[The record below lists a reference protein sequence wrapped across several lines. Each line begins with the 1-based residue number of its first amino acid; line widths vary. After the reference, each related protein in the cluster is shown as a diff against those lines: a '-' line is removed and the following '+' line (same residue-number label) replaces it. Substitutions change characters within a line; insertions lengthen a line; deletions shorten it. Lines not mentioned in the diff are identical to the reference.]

1 MFEKVLIANR
11 GEIALRIIRA
21 CKELGVRTVAVHS
34 EADAESL
41 HVQMADEAV
50 CIGPAAATSSYL
62 KVANIISA
70 AEVTDVDAIHPGYG
84 FLAEN
89 AHFAEICESCNIT
102 FIGPD
107 PDIIRNMGDKAIA
120 RDTMK
125 AAGVPITPGSE
136 GILKGKEEALEL
148 AQEMGYP
155 VLVKAV
161 AGGGGKGMRVA
172 HNDVSLAQGFM
183 MAQAEADSAFGNPD
197 CFMEK
202 YIESARHVEMQIL
215 GDQHGNAVHVGE
227 RDCSIQRRHQKLV
240 EESPCPTLTDA
251 QRKELGDIAVRAV
264 KAVNYN
270 SAGTIEFLY
279 DETDKKF
286 YFMEMNTRIQ
296 VEHTVSEE
304 VTNIDLM
311 KEQIKIAAGEKLS
324 FTQEDVKFDQHAIEF
339 RVNAEDP
346 YNNFTPS
353 PGQVEAVHFPGGP
366 GIRIDSHV
374 YSGYAISPHYDS
386 MIAKIIARGATREEA
401 LRRLHRALEEFAISG
416 PHTSVPLGEALIMD
430 DRFRKGEYNTA
441 FLEKFMHDNFITE
454 RQ

>member
-1 MFEKVLIANR
+1 MFEKILIANR

-21 CKELGVRTVAVHS
+21 CKEMGIRSVAVYS

-41 HVQMADEAV
+41 HVEMADEAV
-50 CIGPAAATSSYL
+50 CIGPASSAQSYL
-62 KVANIISA
+62 KVSNIISA

-102 FIGPD
+102 FIGPS
-107 PDIIRNMGDKAIA
+107 PDLIRNMGDKAIA

-136 GILKGKEEALEL
+136 GILRDKDEALEL
-148 AQEMGYP
+148 ARSMGYP
-155 VLVKAV
+155 VLIKAV

-183 MAQAEADSAFGNPD
+183 MAQNEAESAFGNPD

-202 YIESARHVEMQIL
+202 YIESARHVEVQII
-215 GDQHGNAVHVGE
+215 GDKHGNVVHLGE

-240 EESPCPTLTDA
+240 EESPCPTLTDE
-251 QRKELGDIAVRAV
+251 QREELGAIAVRAA

-279 DETDKKF
+279 DEKEQKF

-304 VTNIDLM
+304 VTDIDLM
-311 KEQIKIAAGEKLS
+311 KEQIRVAAGEKLA
-324 FTQEDVKFDQHAIEF
+324 FTQDEVSVHHHAIEF

-346 YNNFTPS
+346 YKNFTPS
-353 PGQVEAVHFPGGP
+353 PGNVEAVHFPGGP
-366 GIRIDSHV
+366 GIRVDSHV
-374 YSGYAISPHYDS
+374 YSGYTISPYYDS

-401 LRRLHRALEEFAISG
+401 LNRLHRALEEFEISG
-416 PHTSVPLGEALIMD
+416 PNTSVPLGEALLQD
-430 DRFRKGEYNTA
+430 ERFRKGEYNTA
-441 FLEKFMHDNFITE
+441 FLEKFMHDKFC
-454 RQ
+454 R